1 MEIDEIRA
9 RELASQYYDA
19 HPELHIYDLNL
30 DMEYS
35 ESDGA
40 WGADLSIGPEED
52 PDIEGFLMVRDDG
65 TVYTYG
71 LDTPPR

>member
-30 DMEYS
+30 DLERH
-35 ESDGA
+35 EHDEE
-40 WGADLSIGPEED
+40 WCADLSIGPEED
-52 PDIEGFLMVRDDG
+52 PEIEGFILVRDDG

-71 LDTPPR
+71 LDAPPR